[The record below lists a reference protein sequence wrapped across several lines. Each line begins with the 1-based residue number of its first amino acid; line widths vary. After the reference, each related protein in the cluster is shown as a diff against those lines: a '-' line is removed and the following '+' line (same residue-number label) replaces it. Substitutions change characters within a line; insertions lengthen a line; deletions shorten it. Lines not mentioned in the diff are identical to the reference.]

1 MFKFAKFASDESGA
15 VTVDYIA
22 LTAVL
27 IASVVALTTTVG
39 DGIIGSTTTLV
50 EDLKDQV
57 KCDQAGGD
65 DNTGGSSSS
74 TFGNSC

>member
-1 MFKFAKFASDESGA
+1 MFKLAKFASDERGA

-27 IASVVALTTTVG
+27 LATAVALTTTVG
-39 DGIIGSTTTLV
+39 GGIVGSTTTMV
-50 EDLKDQV
+50 EDLKAQV
-57 KCDQAGGD
+57 NCGQSSD